1 MITYIII
8 GLTVFISYI
17 AFSNDNIIRKGIFS
31 PYIIDKEKDWK
42 RFVTHG
48 FLHADINHLV
58 FNMIS
63 LYFFGPFVEKSFGYQ
78 FNEMGSFVYLFFY
91 ITSIIAASI
100 FGFFKN
106 KSNQRYLSLGASGA
120 ISAVVFASIIFDPIN
135 KIYIFFIPIG
145 IPAYI
150 FGPVYL
156 LISGFLAKKGGGGIA
171 HDAHFF
177 GALYGML
184 FIIIAFPGAIANFIK
199 MIANQ

>member
-1 MITYIII
+1 M
-8 GLTVFISYI
+8 
-17 AFSNDNIIRKGIFS
+17 A
-31 PYIIDKEKDWK
+31 
-42 RFVTHG
+42 
-48 FLHADINHLV
+48 
-58 FNMIS
+58 
-63 LYFFGPFVEKSFGYQ
+63 
-78 FNEMGSFVYLFFY
+78 
-91 ITSIIAASI
+91 
-100 FGFFKN
+100 
-106 KSNQRYLSLGASGA
+106 LGASGA

-184 FIIIAFPGAIANFIK
+184 FIIVAFPGAIANFIK

>member
-78 FNEMGSFVYLFFY
+78 FYPHKVKGE
-91 ITSIIAASI
+91 
-100 FGFFKN
+100 GF
-106 KSNQRYLSLGASGA
+106 
-120 ISAVVFASIIFDPIN
+120 PIN

-184 FIIIAFPGAIANFIK
+184 FIIVAFPGAIANFIK